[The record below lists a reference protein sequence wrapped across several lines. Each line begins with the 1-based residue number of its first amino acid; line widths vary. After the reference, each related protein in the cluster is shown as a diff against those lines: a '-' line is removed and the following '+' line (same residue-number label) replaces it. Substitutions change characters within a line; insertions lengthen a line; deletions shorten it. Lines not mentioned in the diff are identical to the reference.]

1 MFFSGEVRFSDGI
14 FKFGK
19 THFILERVR
28 YALLVIMVNYYGM
41 FKHFV
46 IYARSHFPRESLV
59 KAISRIQ
66 VFLLNDL
73 ISYLT
78 EVR

>member
-1 MFFSGEVRFSDGI
+1 MPGEVRFSDRSL
-14 FKFGK
+14 KFDK
-19 THFILERVR
+19 THFSLERVR
-28 YALLVIMVNYYGM
+28 YPQLVIMANYYEM

-46 IYARSHFPRESLV
+46 IYARSHFLRESLV
-59 KAISRIQ
+59 KVISRIQ